1 MTLPHFY
8 NPWQYPHLTH
18 VLFLPLKE
26 RKIQEDKDYVLFSG
40 TSQHLQ
46 QTQQGAGVQNLS
58 IEWIKRERL
67 THAIGWKSTRCTTKL
82 KLA

>member
-1 MTLPHFY
+1 MTLAPFY
-8 NPWQYPHLTH
+8 NPLWQYPHLTH

-26 RKIQEDKDYVLFSG
+26 HKIQESKDYVLFSG

-58 IEWIKRERL
+58 IE
-67 THAIGWKSTRCTTKL
+67 
-82 KLA
+82 